1 MAGVVVL
8 DVADDIFIRL
18 GEPTI
23 TALTRR
29 FDSGGTCLTCEG
41 RLGTVPLS
49 VRAYRGLHEEV
60 TLVAYHAACAA
71 SAWVDLG
78 RDLVIRHVTWAAA
91 ATSTVVHMAV
101 RRWPGL
107 PMRED
112 RHQRMPVMLVRPS
125 LELIRV
131 RQVGLGEAV
140 NADLEAYGSLGFA
153 DPSTLSS
160 ARLLRAVGLA
170 RMQSAGDDAMLYTTA
185 ADRTWL
191 APVSSAVATLAAAR
205 GGVLIGITCDREPG
219 RLAVDAGYLEYAM
232 GNGDVLLGWAPLPGR
247 RTDYRPHGRRVRL
260 RPDDSAARSTHS
272 ASWSSTSWH
281 LASAAVADSA

>member
-1 MAGVVVL
+1 LQVAGVVVL

-18 GEPTI
+18 GEPTV

-29 FDSGGTCLTCEG
+29 FDSSGTCLTCEG

-78 RDLVIRHVTWAAA
+78 QNVMIRHETWAAA

-101 RRWPGL
+101 RRWLRPPL
-107 PMRED
+107 RRERD
-112 RHQRMPVMLVRPS
+112 QRMPVMLVRPS
-125 LELIRV
+125 LEMIRV

-140 NADLEAYGSLGFA
+140 NTDLEAYGSLGFA
-153 DPSTLSS
+153 DLSTLSG
-160 ARLLRAVGLA
+160 AQLLRAVGLA
-170 RMQSAGDDAMLYTTA
+170 RVQSAGDDAVLYATA

-191 APVSSAVATLAAAR
+191 TPVSPAVAALAAAR
-205 GGVLIGITCDREPG
+205 GGVLIGVTCDRAPG

-247 RTDYRPHGRRVRL
+247 RSDYRPYRGRVRL
-260 RPDDSAARSTHS
+260 RRDGSAAR
-272 ASWSSTSWH
+272 
-281 LASAAVADSA
+281 